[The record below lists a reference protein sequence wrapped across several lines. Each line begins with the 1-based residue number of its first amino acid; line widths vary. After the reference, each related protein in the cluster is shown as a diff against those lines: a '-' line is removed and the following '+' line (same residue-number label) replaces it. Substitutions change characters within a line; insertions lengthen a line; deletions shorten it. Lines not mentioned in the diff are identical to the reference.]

1 MCGPGGADFALP
13 VLFVLNSITM
23 IFTPEILAENQRRL
37 ALYFRQYDPVTGD
50 ELMQV
55 VPRTKVCL
63 KGTDFYLPTEM
74 VNRFPCLARGDLEDF
89 RNLCADGSVA
99 ASRER
104 ATTDYSLAQRL
115 AQIRL
120 RYDFEYWC
128 VHCVKIQDKLSKR
141 LMPFR
146 LNYGQR
152 CAAHAYEA
160 MRLEGKPIRVIIVK
174 ARQWGGSTVTQIYML
189 WLQLYHFQRWHSAI
203 VSQLKNQAINIRSM
217 LSSVIANYPTSVPR
231 FTMTGFENLSNT
243 KFIPQ
248 RQCKIQISSAETP
261 DALRSFDFSM
271 LHLSEVGLWKSTP
284 SKSAE
289 DLVQSLYS
297 TVPYVEG
304 TLIVMES
311 TAKGV
316 GNFFHKNY
324 LAAVSGESV
333 MRPLFVPWFAIE
345 NYAHFRHTEGGQAIA
360 RGEDGLPVSALTNP
374 KRLVENFSPYQEKQ
388 WQQGATLEGIAW
400 YADTQ
405 RGLQYTDFM
414 MRSEYPGS
422 DSEAFQAKSNRY
434 YEQEQVEACRS
445 TCRQPLLVGNLRG
458 DAEKGEACLRNLR
471 LTEQHSPSDELRV
484 WIRPDQG
491 EPMVTDRFLV
501 VVDIGGLSPK
511 ADWSIISVFDRK
523 TLTEHSGALERAAT
537 WRGHIDHD
545 LLAWK
550 AAQIAQWYGN
560 ALLVIESNTLETKDA
575 IRIQDNGADHFYT
588 VIDEIAN
595 FYPNLYMRSVAPEV
609 AGDGVTRRYGWHTNV
624 RTKYL
629 AYDQSRASIRDHE
642 FVEHDMRCCDEM
654 DWLEKKPNGSL
665 GAIVGQHDDLID
677 TTAIAL
683 YISAREMALP
693 RRIVRGVGGSRYRR
707 GGVASF

>member
-1 MCGPGGADFALP
+1 MPLTDYLM
-13 VLFVLNSITM
+13 N
-23 IFTPEILAENQRRL
+23 FTPDILTENQRRL
-37 ALYFRQYDPVTGD
+37 ALYFRQYDPVLGD
-50 ELMQV
+50 AQQQV
-55 VPRTKVCL
+55 VPRSHVCL
-63 KGTDFYLPTEM
+63 NGTDYYLPTEM
-74 VNRFPCLARGDLEDF
+74 TNRYPCLLEGDLEPF
-89 RNLCADGSVA
+89 RNLCADGSPA
-99 ASRER
+99 CDRER

-115 AQIRL
+115 SQIRL
-120 RYDFEYWC
+120 MFDFEFWC
-128 VHCVKIQDKLSKR
+128 FHCVKIQDKLSKR
-141 LMPFR
+141 MIPFR

-152 CAAHAYEA
+152 CAAHAYED
-160 MRLEGKPIRVIIVK
+160 MRLQGLPIRVIIVK

-189 WLQLYHFQRWHSAI
+189 WLQLYHFKRWHSAI

-217 LSSVIANYPTSVPR
+217 LTSVITNYPKSVPS
-231 FTMTGFENLSNT
+231 FSITGFENLANT
-243 KFIPQ
+243 KFIPE

-284 SKSAE
+284 AKSAE
-289 DLVQSLYS
+289 DLVQTLYS
-297 TVPYVEG
+297 TVPYVTG

-316 GNFFHKNY
+316 GNFFHTNY
-324 LAAVSGESV
+324 LAAVSGDSV

-345 NYAHFRHTEGGQAIA
+345 NYASFRHTEGGQSIA
-360 RGEDGLPVSALTNP
+360 RGEDGLPVSALTDP
-374 KRLVENFSPYQEKQ
+374 QRLVENFSPYQEKQ

-405 RGLQYTDFM
+405 RGLQYSDFM

-422 DSEAFQAKSNRY
+422 DTEAFQAKSNRY
-434 YEQEQVEACRS
+434 YEPEQVEGCRS
-445 TCRQPLLVGNLRG
+445 TCRKPVVVGNLRG
-458 DAEKGEACLRNLR
+458 DAEKGDACLAHLHM
-471 LTEQHSPSDELRV
+471 TEQHSNSDELRV
-484 WIRPDQG
+484 WIRPDEGLQTS
-491 EPMVTDRFLV
+491 MTDRFLV

-511 ADWSIISVFDRK
+511 ADWSVISVFDRRMLVDK
-523 TLTEHSGALERAAT
+523 NGALERAAT

-550 AAQIAQWYGN
+550 AVQIAHWYGD

-575 IRIQDNGADHFYT
+575 IRIQDNGGDHFYT
-588 VIDEIAN
+588 VIDEIAEA
-595 FYPNLYMRSVAPEV
+595 YPNLYMRSVSPEV
-609 AGDGVTRRYGWHTNV
+609 AGDGVSRRYGWHTNV

-629 AYDQSRASIRDHE
+629 AYDQSRASIRDGE
-642 FVEHDMRCCDEM
+642 FLEHDMRCCDEM

-683 YISAREMALP
+683 YVSTREMPLP
-693 RRIVRGVGGSRYRR
+693 RVLSRFKTTSRPRR
-707 GGVASF
+707 GGVAAF

>member
-1 MCGPGGADFALP
+1 ML
-13 VLFVLNSITM
+13 
-23 IFTPEILAENQRRL
+23 FTPDILTENRRRL
-37 ALYFRQYDPVTGD
+37 SVYFRQYDPVVGD
-50 ELMQV
+50 VQMQV
-55 VPRTKVCL
+55 VPRQQVCL
-63 KGTDFYLPTEM
+63 RGKDYFLPSEM
-74 VNRFPCLARGDLEDF
+74 VAAYPSLRQGDPEPL
-89 RNLCADGSVA
+89 RYVCADGSVA
-99 ASRER
+99 CERER
-104 ATTDYSLAQRL
+104 AVTDYALAQRL

-120 RYDFEYWC
+120 RFDFEYWC
-128 VHCVKIQDKLSKR
+128 FRCVKIQDKLSKR
-141 LMPFR
+141 LIPFR

-152 CAAHAYEA
+152 CAAAAYEG
-160 MRLEGKPIRVIIVK
+160 MRLAGKPIRVIIVK
-174 ARQWGGSTVTQIYML
+174 ARQWGGSTVTQVYML
-189 WLQLYHFQRWHSAI
+189 WLQLYHYQRWHSAI

-217 LSSVIANYPTSVPR
+217 LTSVIANYPSSVPR
-231 FTMTGFENLSNT
+231 FSITGFESLGNT
-243 KFIPQ
+243 RFIPE
-248 RQCKIQISSAETP
+248 RQCKIQVSSAETP

-284 SKSAE
+284 AKSAE

-304 TLIVMES
+304 SLIVMES

-345 NYAHFRHTEGGQAIA
+345 NYAHFRHTKGGQAIE
-360 RGEDGLPVSALTNP
+360 RGPDGLPVSALSDP
-374 KRLVENFSPYQEKQ
+374 QRLVENFSPYQEKQ

-405 RGLQYTDFM
+405 RGLQYSDFM

-434 YEQEQVEACRS
+434 YEQEQVDACRT

-458 DAEKGEACLRNLR
+458 DAEKGGACLRNLR
-471 LTEQHSPSDELRV
+471 LTGQHSPSDELRV
-484 WIRPDQG
+484 WIRPDDG
-491 EPMVTDRFLV
+491 LPPVSDRFLV
-501 VVDIGGLSPK
+501 VVDIGGLSQK
-511 ADWSIISVFDRK
+511 ADWSVISVFDRRS
-523 TLTEHSGALERAAT
+523 LSQPNGALERAAT

-560 ALLVIESNTLETKDA
+560 ALLAIESNTLETKDA
-575 IRIQDNGADHFYT
+575 VRIQDNGADHFFT
-588 VIDEIAN
+588 VIDELAGV
-595 FYPNLYMRSVAPEV
+595 YPNLYMRSVAPEV

-629 AYDQSRASIRDHE
+629 AYDQSRASIRDGE

-683 YISAREMALP
+683 YISTREMPLP
-693 RRIVRGVGGSRYRR
+693 RVLVRKKGGTRSR

>member
-1 MCGPGGADFALP
+1 M
-13 VLFVLNSITM
+13 TY
-23 IFTPEILAENQRRL
+23 TPEIEEENKRRMS
-37 ALYFRQYDPVTGD
+37 LYFRQYDPVVGD

-55 VPRTKVCL
+55 IPREKVSL
-63 KGTDFYLPTEM
+63 NGSTFYLPTAM
-74 VNRFPCLARGDLEDF
+74 CQQFPCLKVGDLDPL
-89 RNLCADGSVA
+89 RNVDANGKQVA
-99 ASRER
+99 ARSR
-104 ATTDYSLAQRL
+104 ATTDYALKQRL
-115 AQIRL
+115 MEIRF
-120 RYDFEYWC
+120 RFDFEFWC
-128 VHCVKIQDKLSKR
+128 FHCVSIQDKLSKR
-141 LMPFR
+141 QIPFR

-152 CAAHAYEA
+152 CAAHAYEEQ
-160 MRLEGKPIRVIIVK
+160 RLAGTPIRVIIVK

-189 WLQLYHFQRWHSAI
+189 WLQLYHYTGWHSAI
-203 VSQLKNQAINIRSM
+203 VSQLKNQAINIRAM

-243 KFIPQ
+243 KYIPE
-248 RQCKIQISSAETP
+248 RKCRILISSAETP

-289 DLVQSLYS
+289 DLVQALYS
-297 TVPYVEG
+297 TVPYVSG

-311 TAKGV
+311 TAKGI

-324 LAAVSGESV
+324 LAAVAGDSV

-345 NYAHFRHTEGGQAIA
+345 NYALFRHTEGGQSIA
-360 RGEDGLPVSALTNP
+360 RTADGLPVSAVTDA
-374 KRLVENFSPYQEKQ
+374 KRLVEGFSPYQEKQ

-400 YADTQ
+400 YANTQ
-405 RGLQYTDFM
+405 RGLQYSDFM

-434 YEQEQVEACRS
+434 YEQEQVEACRH
-445 TCRQPLLVGNLRG
+445 TCCAPLVVGNLRG
-458 DAEKGEACLRNLR
+458 DAEKGDACLRNLR
-471 LTEQHSPSDELRV
+471 LTEQHSASDELRV
-484 WIRPDQG
+484 WIRPDAEWPQS
-491 EPMVTDRFLV
+491 VTDRFLV
-501 VVDIGGLSPK
+501 VVDIGGLSAK
-511 ADWSIISVFDRK
+511 ADWSIISVFDRAS
-523 TLTEHSGALERAAT
+523 LVEHGGALERAAT

-550 AAQIAQWYGN
+550 AAQIAHWYGN

-575 IRIQDNGADHFYT
+575 ICIQDNGADHFFT
-588 VIDEIAN
+588 VIDELAN
-595 FYPNLYMRSVAPEV
+595 SYGNLYMRSVAPEV
-609 AGDGVTRRYGWHTNV
+609 AGDGVTKRYGWHTNV

-629 AYDQSRASIRDHE
+629 AYDQSRASIRDGE
-642 FVEHDMRCCDEM
+642 YVEHDMRCCDEM

-677 TTAIAL
+677 TTAIGL
-683 YISAREMALP
+683 YISTREMPMP
-693 RRIVRGVGGSRYRR
+693 RKLTRSKATGRQRS